1 MAKVNW
7 LSILKVYLESYPWL
21 DDGCTQ
27 FCGPER
33 PYMYYD
39 GDDFC
44 VTDATVQGRWIV
56 ADTALGETFTD
67 SSVTI
72 IGED

>member
-1 MAKVNW
+1 M
-7 LSILKVYLESYPWL
+7 YLESYPWL
-21 DDGCTQ
+21 DPSCNS

-44 VTDATVQGRWIV
+44 VTGATEEGRWTV
-56 ADTALGETFTD
+56 VNTALGETFTD

-72 IGED
+72 TCED